1 VHSGVGVLK
10 LMNSTVSNNGSRPDS
25 GPSGLQNISLFGGSA
40 TAEIANTIFSANVN
54 GSIGSLDGTVTSL
67 GYNLSDDAAGGDN
80 STSPGGLLNG
90 PGDIRNTNPQ
100 LGPLQNNGGP
110 TMTHALLA
118 NSPAI
123 DAGDPSFNPNAFDP
137 PLLYDQRNSRR
148 FPRIV
153 NGRIDIGAFEYTR
166 P

>member
-1 VHSGVGVLK
+1 
-10 LMNSTVSNNGSRPDS
+10 MNSTVSNNGSRPDS

-40 TAEIANTIFSANVN
+40 TAEIANTIFNANVN
-54 GSIGSLDGTVTSL
+54 GSIGSTGTVTSL
-67 GYNLSDDAAGGDN
+67 GYNLCDDAAGGDG
-80 STSPGGLLNG
+80 STGPGGLLNG
-90 PGDIRNTNPQ
+90 LGDIRNTNPQ

-123 DAGDPSFNPNAFDP
+123 DAGDPSFNPNAFNP